1 MFSCKHR
8 NAVWKESPNIVQSRL
23 SLKAR
28 QPPPPVWLSF
38 CLVQPRPTNLQGKR
52 GNQFQCCSILPGVAE
67 ALKSALIALVGN
79 LFNFSSSNSRPG
91 KFSSGQLCLM
101 QLSILVQPS
110 TPHQQQAPRT
120 ELQGWLRFPI
130 APSLF
135 QHVWQ
140 LNS

>member
-38 CLVQPRPTNLQGKR
+38 CLVQPRPTNLQGNR
-52 GNQFQCCSILPGVAE
+52 GNRFQCCSILPGMAE

-79 LFNFSSSNSRPG
+79 LFNLSSSNSRPG

-110 TPHQQQAPRT
+110 TPYQQQAPRT
-120 ELQGWLRFPI
+120 ELHEWLRFPI
-130 APSLF
+130 APRLF